1 MKKTAKSHVVGK
13 HPAHAKQTSPTAAHL
28 QKEITSLKRTVA
40 GLIKHHAAP
49 KKHHAATKKH
59 KKPKAKKRGLALG
72 DMAACCAAEA
82 LAASLRLSGRP
93 VADEDV
99 LALYARTA
107 ADLDAGASI
116 LETLEAAWL
125 YGLGGV
131 RPASFAMIDPYRA
144 KGECMRPWRPGLS
157 EELDW
162 SRDRERPG
170 SIPGPHSAGS
180 SWSEPSLSYCPDAV
194 ILGVDLPGSHTVLAT
209 PDGWWSWGELHDPSG
224 FPDAVIEEAWAVTW
238 R

>member
-1 MKKTAKSHVVGK
+1 MKKKTAKSRVVAK
-13 HPAHAKQTSPTAAHL
+13 HPHHAKQTSAAHL
-28 QKEITSLKRTVA
+28 QSEINSLKRAVSSLKHHGTTK
-40 GLIKHHAAP
+40 KHHAPP
-49 KKHHAATKKH
+49 KKHH
-59 KKPKAKKRGLALG
+59 KPAAKKRGLALG

-82 LAASLRLSGRP
+82 LAASLRQAGRP

-131 RPASFAMIDPYRA
+131 RPVDYRHYRPAECGGDLLDRGGEIGCAIDSFLPCPATDCQIAHDHAPCA
-144 KGECMRPWRPGLS
+144 VIHAAQPSGLILGL
-157 EELDW
+157 EL
-162 SRDRERPG
+162 
-170 SIPGPHSAGS
+170 PGP
-180 SWSEPSLSYCPDAV
+180 
-194 ILGVDLPGSHTVLAT
+194 HTVLAT
-209 PDGWWSWGELHDPSG
+209 PEGWWSWGELLGPAE
-224 FPDAVIEEAWAVTW
+224 FPDAVIEEAWAVSW